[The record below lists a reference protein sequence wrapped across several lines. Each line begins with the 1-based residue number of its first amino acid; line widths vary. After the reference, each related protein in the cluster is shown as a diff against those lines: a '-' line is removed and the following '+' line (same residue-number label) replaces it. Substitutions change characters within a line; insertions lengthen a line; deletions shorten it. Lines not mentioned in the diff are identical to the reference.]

1 MEENK
6 MVDWTFEVDEE
17 IERKA
22 REFCKKWGLTL
33 EGMTVA
39 FIKFCATPENKDIVE
54 AYLKP
59 KIDKNTDIQEK
70 VFEEVLK
77 IALKDADYIKQTEL
91 YHKE

>member
-6 MVDWTFEVDEE
+6 MVDWIFEVDAE

-39 FIKFCATPENKDIVE
+39 FIKFCAAPENKSIVE
-54 AYLKP
+54 TYLEP
-59 KIDKNTDIQEK
+59 KVTENTDVQEK

-77 IALKDADYIKQTEL
+77 IALKDADMTEF
-91 YHKE
+91 KI